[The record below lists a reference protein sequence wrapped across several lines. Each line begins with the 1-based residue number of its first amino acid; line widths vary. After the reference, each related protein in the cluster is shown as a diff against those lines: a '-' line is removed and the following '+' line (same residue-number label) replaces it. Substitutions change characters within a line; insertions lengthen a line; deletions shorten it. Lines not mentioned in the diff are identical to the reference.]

1 MVVGIIKD
9 SVDPRVK
16 LFREFRERPSLSY
29 IDSAGDKVSVLRAKS
44 ESELLENAKRGRYI
58 KVRVTTQADS
68 MWLVYEGIV
77 RDAPDIAEVKLGF
90 IEQIQDDIRIWSN
103 RNDLKYMGFSD
114 QGIEL
119 NHLNHSH
126 DIYDPE
132 SNPQEWSRAY
142 QLLRNANEWKGDLI
156 LRE

>member
-77 RDAPDIAEVKLGF
+77 RERG
-90 IEQIQDDIRIWSN
+90 
-103 RNDLKYMGFSD
+103 
-114 QGIEL
+114 
-119 NHLNHSH
+119 
-126 DIYDPE
+126 
-132 SNPQEWSRAY
+132 
-142 QLLRNANEWKGDLI
+142 
-156 LRE
+156 